1 MIRIKYIFQV
11 WALLFLGSTFSQG
24 WSQNTVPLGQWKS
37 WSSYKSCIQT
47 TWRDG
52 MYYTLTT
59 GGVFS
64 FDPEELE
71 VKTYS
76 TVDGL
81 TGLNGTMIQHDS
93 IHDQVVVGY
102 EDGMINFFQT
112 PDKVEVMSDIFRTQL
127 YGNKKINGISYS
139 GSYLYIATGFGVV
152 QYDMILKETRNTF
165 VKIGSNDAGANI
177 SSVFVFGDK
186 IFAATPTGLFSAPLS
201 FPNLADS
208 KAWSGESVMNQAPV
222 AGSTRFVTGD
232 ASALYCNY
240 QDTVYRYTPAEGWSV
255 TPLENGT
262 YNSLDFRFGVLCA
275 TFGERINALFPDGFL
290 IKANTEK
297 PRSCFP
303 DPKKTRRTYVN
314 DQYHGWW
321 VWDNYYENPIP
332 VTGPEN
338 NLCTELAVG
347 SDEFYVA
354 PKGFGVQFDKSGI
367 FYYNRLHGWN
377 NLNSFNGKLQDSKN
391 DMDYVAAYFDERTGD
406 AWLGSFQLGIAQ
418 LRKGELI
425 TFYDG
430 TNSGIRGRTKETG
443 VETDIRVHDLKMD
456 SQNNLWFTT
465 EYCPTP
471 LQVKTASGY
480 WYAYS
485 LLTSPDNVKW
495 LEIDDNG
502 YKWIAVEN
510 VGIIVYDDKG
520 APDAQSTHRQR
531 ILNTTAGQGSL
542 PSNFVNCIVK
552 DRNGRIWIGTSTGVA
567 VFNNPRGVFS
577 NSSVDAQRPVFNRR
591 PLFTNEAVTCIAVD
605 GQNRK
610 WIGTRNGVYLMS
622 EDGTEQL
629 ATYTMDNS
637 PLFSNNIQS
646 ISINGKSGEVF
657 ISTDLGLVSLMG
669 EATEPTATCD
679 SLLVFPNPFYP
690 EVHESVS
697 IRGTTANSVVRITTE
712 TGMLVKEL
720 NTLGGQAVWNGRDVS
735 GNSVY
740 PGVYLIMAA
749 DADNQNSCIAKMAV
763 IPKP

>member
-1 MIRIKYIFQV
+1 MIRLVFISFYF
-11 WALLFLGSTFSQG
+11 LLLLSAPILSLG
-24 WSQNTVPLGQWKS
+24 QNSVPLGQWNS

-47 TWRDG
+47 TWREG

-64 FDPEELE
+64 FEPEEQV

-76 TVDGL
+76 TVDGF
-81 TGLNGTMIQHDS
+81 TGLNGTIIQHDS
-93 IHDQVVVGY
+93 IHDVVVVGY

-112 PDKVEVMSDIFRTQL
+112 PDQIEVMSDIFRTQL
-127 YGNKKINGISYS
+127 YGNKRINGVSYS

-152 QYDMILKETRNTF
+152 QYDMVLRETRNTF
-165 VKIGSNDAGANI
+165 VKIGANDAGANI

-186 IFAATPTGLFSAPLS
+186 LFVATPTGLFSAPLS

-208 KAWSGESVMNQAPV
+208 KAWSAELVMNQAPV
-222 AGSTRFVTGD
+222 PGSTRFITGD
-232 ASALYCNY
+232 VSQLFCNY
-240 QDTVYRYTPAEGWSV
+240 QDTIYRYTSAGGWEV
-255 TPLENGT
+255 TPLENGAF
-262 YNSLDFRFGVLCA
+262 NSLDYRFGVLCA
-275 TFGERINALFPDGFL
+275 SFGERFNTLYPDGFL
-290 IKANTEK
+290 VKANTEK

-303 DPKKTRRTYVN
+303 DPKKARRVYVN

-321 VWDNYYENPIP
+321 VWDNFYEIPIP

-347 SDEFYVA
+347 PDEFYIA
-354 PKGFGVQFDKSGI
+354 PKGYGVQFDKSGI
-367 FYYNRLHGWN
+367 FYYNRLNGWN
-377 NLNSFNGKLQDSKN
+377 NLNSFNGKLQDSKS
-391 DMDYVAAYFDERTGD
+391 DMDFVTGYYDSQNGD
-406 AWLGSFQLGIAQ
+406 AWLGSFQLGIAH

-425 TFYDG
+425 AFYDG
-430 TNSGIRGRTKETG
+430 TNSGIRGRAKENG
-443 VETDIRVHDLKMD
+443 IEIDIRVHDLKMD
-456 SQNNLWFTT
+456 AQRNLWFTT
-465 EYCPTP
+465 EFSPTP

-480 WYAYS
+480 WYAYP

-510 VGIIVYDDKG
+510 LGIIVYDDKN
-520 APDAQSTHRQR
+520 APDVISSHRQR

-542 PSNFVNCIVK
+542 PSNFVHCIVK
-552 DRNGRIWIGTSTGVA
+552 DRNGRIWVGTSTGVA

-629 ATYTMDNS
+629 AAYNMDNS

-646 ISINGKSGEVF
+646 ISINGKNGEVF
-657 ISTDLGLVSLMG
+657 ISTDLGLVSIMSD
-669 EATEPTATCD
+669 ATEPSASCD

-697 IRGTTANSVVRITTE
+697 IRGTTANTVVRITTE
-712 TGMLVKEL
+712 TGMLVKEI
-720 NTLGGQAVWNGRDVS
+720 NTLGGQAVWNGKDES
-735 GNSVY
+735 GSSVY

-749 DADNQNSCIAKMAV
+749 DADNKNACIAKMAV